1 MAQGKANA
9 NSSANDEVDL
19 DDLMDVSE
27 PSLFI
32 SLPSSSLRS
41 ELMSA
46 TYRTLSWRNCMLTG
60 LRLLR
65 YHSI

>member
-9 NSSANDEVDL
+9 TSSANDEVDL

-32 SLPSSSLRS
+32 SLLSSSLRS
-41 ELMSA
+41 SFFCHTPA
-46 TYRTLSWRNCMLTG
+46 TLYL
-60 LRLLR
+60 
-65 YHSI
+65 